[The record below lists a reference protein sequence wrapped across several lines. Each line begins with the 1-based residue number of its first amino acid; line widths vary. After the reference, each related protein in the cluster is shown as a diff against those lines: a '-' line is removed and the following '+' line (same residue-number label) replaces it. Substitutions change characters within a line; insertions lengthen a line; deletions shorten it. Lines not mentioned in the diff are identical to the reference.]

1 MNIVDSCGWLEMFSL
16 GPNCSFFRKV
26 IGEYDNLLVPSIV
39 IYEVHK
45 KLYSLLDRQKALDV
59 SYSLNR
65 GVVVELSGNI
75 AIAAAEISFEHKIPM
90 ADAVILATADA
101 HNAIIYTQDE
111 HFRGFPKARF
121 PE

>member
-1 MNIVDSCGWLEMFSL
+1 LNIVDSCGWLEMFSR
-16 GPNCSFFRKV
+16 GPNSTFFRK
-26 IGEYDNLLVPSIV
+26 IIAEYDDLLVPSIV

-75 AIAAAEISFEHKIPM
+75 AIAAAEISCDHKIPM
-90 ADAVILATADA
+90 ADAVILATSNAHDA
-101 HNAIIYTQDE
+101 TIYTQDE
-111 HFRGFPKARF
+111 HFRGFPRVKF
-121 PE
+121 PD